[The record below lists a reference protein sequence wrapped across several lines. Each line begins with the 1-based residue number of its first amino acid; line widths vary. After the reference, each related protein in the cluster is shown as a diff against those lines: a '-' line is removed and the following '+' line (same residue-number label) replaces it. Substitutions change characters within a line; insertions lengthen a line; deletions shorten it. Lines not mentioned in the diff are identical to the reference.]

1 MNDWRN
7 TVEAIPPRADWD
19 EEGAEESVTAPDGA
33 EEAVAV
39 APTGGGPPD
48 LDSMSL
54 YLAEIAARHRLTAAE
69 ERDCCRALREAMAAG
84 AGRNPPP
91 PEAQETIEA
100 CRRRL
105 LDGHLH
111 QVVAIA
117 RGYGGLSRHLNLTVD
132 DLVQEGNFGLMTA
145 VRRFEPKRGVRF
157 AAYAAPWIQYTICR
171 AISEQARLIRIPL
184 EVLALRRR
192 AARVASELEQ
202 ECRNETCRDGKPH
215 EHRLVDDARVLGV
228 RPQVLEATLLSVPH
242 VVSLDEPET
251 LEDGE
256 PRSESVADA
265 RASNPGEAA
274 AEAERRERV
283 RERLSELPE
292 RSAYILRRRYGVGG
306 GPEAGLAE
314 LGRELGISAERVR
327 QVQER
332 AVEILRRNP
341 HLLQAAAHACREAA
355 AGSRSA
361 NRRASDA
368 PPAAERSAAAPGPGA
383 RTGRARSSLA
393 RPRETAGGRRVT
405 ASRVAP
411 GREPHG
417 AAPPLEKV
425 DASP

>member
-1 MNDWRN
+1 MTIGMTIACDRDDGGLTPGGGPPEEADMNDWRN

-19 EEGAEESVTAPDGA
+19 EEGLEGAEESVTAPGGTA
-33 EEAVAV
+33 EPVAV

-54 YLAEIAARHRLTAAE
+54 YLAEIAARHPLTAAE
-69 ERDCCRALREAMAAG
+69 ERDCCRALREALAAG

-91 PEAQETIEA
+91 PAAQETIEA
-100 CRRRL
+100 CRRQL

-117 RGYGGLSRHLNLTVD
+117 RGYRGLSRHLNITVA

-184 EVLALRRR
+184 AVLALRRR

-202 ECRNETCRDGKPH
+202 ECRNEACRDGRLH
-215 EHRLVDDARVLGV
+215 EHRLVDDARALGI
-228 RPQVLEATLLSVPH
+228 RPQVLEATLLSVPQ
-242 VVSLDEPET
+242 VVSLDEPEA

-256 PRSESVADA
+256 PRSASVADA
-265 RASNPGEAA
+265 GASNPREVA
-274 AEAERRERV
+274 AEAERRDRV

-306 GPEAGLAE
+306 SPEASLAE
-314 LGRELGISAERVR
+314 LGRELGRSAERIR
-327 QVQER
+327 QLQEQ
-332 AVEILRRNP
+332 AIEVLRRNP

-355 AGSRSA
+355 ASGSPSP
-361 NRRASDA
+361 NR
-368 PPAAERSAAAPGPGA
+368 
-383 RTGRARSSLA
+383 
-393 RPRETAGGRRVT
+393 
-405 ASRVAP
+405 
-411 GREPHG
+411 
-417 AAPPLEKV
+417 
-425 DASP
+425 